1 MSDFWN
7 KMKASKAMCF
17 FKFISESASF
27 ALFLSIIFFAYEMI
41 ENMQESKEMTDNLV
55 QIQNSLTTKYLGIF
69 PNYLPAINKLYANAS
84 PGDSIIIFE
93 DVLYYGIK
101 SKPEEFKSFNL
112 HLLNLRNSESNIVV
126 AYYNP
131 KSMVF
136 HKMIQEGRF
145 PSYLKEMQKERRQ
158 IIDSL
163 NAQNRTTYLDFK
175 SIDSTLSEK
184 YFAMEKENNP
194 QRIRNEINAYLE
206 PLHVDSKEKLVTRA
220 EQDINEM
227 CINIDSIKAMYLNQD
242 KEDVSFA
249 DYKAMYKAMTEEVA
263 KLYKKYGFEMIPLN
277 DYLMMSCWLAGDK
290 IIFAFP
296 SKYNTDEIGFSS
308 QDPAFSKYVRTML
321 EGVRH

>member
-7 KMKASKAMCF
+7 KMKASKAMRF

-112 HLLNLRNSESNIVV
+112 HLLNLRNSGSNIVV

-227 CINIDSIKAMYLNQD
+227 CINIDSHCCPIKI
-242 KEDVSFA
+242 K
-249 DYKAMYKAMTEEVA
+249 
-263 KLYKKYGFEMIPLN
+263 
-277 DYLMMSCWLAGDK
+277 
-290 IIFAFP
+290 
-296 SKYNTDEIGFSS
+296 
-308 QDPAFSKYVRTML
+308 
-321 EGVRH
+321 

>member
-1 MSDFWN
+1 MSEFWS
-7 KMKASKAMCF
+7 KMKASKAMRF
-17 FKFISESASF
+17 FKIISESASF

-69 PNYLPAINKLYANAS
+69 PNYLPAINQLYENANQ
-84 PGDSIIIFE
+84 GDSIVIFE

-112 HLLNLRNSESNIVV
+112 HLLNLRNSGSNVIV

-131 KSMVF
+131 KSTVF

-145 PSYLKEMQKERRQ
+145 PSYVKEMQNERRH
-158 IIDSL
+158 ILDSL
-163 NAQNRTTYLDFK
+163 NAYYKTNYTDFMR
-175 SIDSTLSEK
+175 IDSILSEK
-184 YFAMEKENNP
+184 YFTLEKKNNP
-194 QRIRNEINAYLE
+194 QKIKDEISAYLK
-206 PLHVDSKEKLVTRA
+206 PIHIDNNEKLVTRA

-227 CINIDSIKAMYLNQD
+227 CIRIDSIKGFYLNGD
-242 KEDVSFA
+242 GETITFA
-249 DYKAMYKAMTEEVA
+249 DYKAMYKAMSEEVTQ
-263 KLYKKYGFEMIPLN
+263 LYKKYGFELIPLN

-296 SKYNTDEIGFSS
+296 SKYNTDEIGFAS

-321 EGVRH
+321 EGVKH

>member
-1 MSDFWN
+1 
-7 KMKASKAMCF
+7 
-17 FKFISESASF
+17 
-27 ALFLSIIFFAYEMI
+27 
-41 ENMQESKEMTDNLV
+41 MQESKEMTDNLV

-112 HLLNLRNSESNIVV
+112 HLLNLRNSGSNIVV

-194 QRIRNEINAYLE
+194 QRIRNEHCC
-206 PLHVDSKEKLVTRA
+206 PV
-220 EQDINEM
+220 
-227 CINIDSIKAMYLNQD
+227 
-242 KEDVSFA
+242 
-249 DYKAMYKAMTEEVA
+249 
-263 KLYKKYGFEMIPLN
+263 
-277 DYLMMSCWLAGDK
+277 K
-290 IIFAFP
+290 I
-296 SKYNTDEIGFSS
+296 
-308 QDPAFSKYVRTML
+308 
-321 EGVRH
+321 